1 MRLFQTL
8 LAAVA
13 LASAVSTAPAALA
26 QRASGQSG
34 AAIVVD
40 TGRLIQTSDVGR
52 DMTSKLQ
59 AIYQQM
65 QGEVQPEATAI
76 GAEEQAIQTAAHGL
90 TGAQVAANPTL
101 TARINALQQREQT
114 FQNRLDTL
122 RADFSF
128 TQQVTI
134 QSFTTQITPIVREVM
149 EGRGAA
155 VAVSAQAVIA
165 ASPTVDATDDVIA
178 RLNQRLRTI
187 TVTRQSAP
195 AEQGPAPAG
204 AAAAPAPP
212 AGRH

>member
-13 LASAVSTAPAALA
+13 LASVVGIAPAALA
-26 QRASGQSG
+26 QRGGGQSG

-65 QGEVQPEATAI
+65 QGEVAPEAQAI
-76 GAEEQAIQTAAHGL
+76 QTEEQAIQTAAHGM

-114 FQNRLDTL
+114 FQNRLESL
-122 RADFSF
+122 QRDFQY
-128 TQQVTI
+128 TQQTTI

-155 VAVSAQAVIA
+155 VAVSSQAVIA
-165 ASPTVDATDDVIA
+165 ATPTVDATDDVIA

-187 TVTRQSAP
+187 AVTRQAAP
-195 AEQGPAPAG
+195 AEQGPAA
-204 AAAAPAPP
+204 AAAAPPG
-212 AGRH
+212 GRH